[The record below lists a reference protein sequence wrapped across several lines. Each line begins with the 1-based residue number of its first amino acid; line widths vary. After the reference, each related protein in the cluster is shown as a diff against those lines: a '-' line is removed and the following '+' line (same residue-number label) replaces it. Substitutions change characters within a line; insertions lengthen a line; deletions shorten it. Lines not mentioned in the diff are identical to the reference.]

1 MNPSGTYGTPM
12 TKLTNLPWL
21 LAYTAAVSLI
31 VYLAASGLPTP
42 DVGAWNNDS
51 QAVFTRSGAMR

>member
-1 MNPSGTYGTPM
+1 M
-12 TKLTNLPWL
+12 TRHNLPWL

-31 VYLAASGLPTP
+31 VYLIASGLPTP
-42 DVGAWNNDS
+42 DVGAWNNDR

>member
-1 MNPSGTYGTPM
+1 MSLRLTSSLSGTYGTPM
-12 TKLTNLPWL
+12 TKLTWL
-21 LAYTAAVSLI
+21 LAYTLI
-31 VYLAASGLPTP
+31 VYLVASGLPTP